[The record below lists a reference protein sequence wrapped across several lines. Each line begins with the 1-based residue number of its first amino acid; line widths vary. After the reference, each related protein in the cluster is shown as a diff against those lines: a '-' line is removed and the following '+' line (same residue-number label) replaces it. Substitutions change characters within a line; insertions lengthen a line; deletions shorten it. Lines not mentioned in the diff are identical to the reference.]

1 MKRKLATLALCLL
14 LVALAVAPA
23 ASAKAETLEVTCIET
38 WAVLPGAPV
47 VYKVS
52 GGVAHMQFFN
62 HFMDSPVAGA
72 DPALYPLYV
81 GPNDTHL
88 FAVAK
93 LADGAPTDAIIR
105 GTFHKT
111 CAAGGW
117 DGTFNG
123 TMSMV
128 TGAWEITFSGRGTSG
143 EAAGMTMRGTNV
155 NATGAYAIVTC
166 RILAPHGF

>member
-1 MKRKLATLALCLL
+1 MKRKLATLALGLL
-14 LVALAVAPA
+14 LGALAVAPA
-23 ASAKAETLEVTCIET
+23 ASAKAETLEVTCTET
-38 WAVLPGAPV
+38 WAAQPGAPIV
-47 VYKVS
+47 KVS
-52 GGVAHMQFFN
+52 GGVAHMEFFN
-62 HFMDSPVAGA
+62 HFMDSAIPGSDPVY
-72 DPALYPLYV
+72 YPLYV

-128 TGAWEITFSGRGTSG
+128 SGAWENDLLRQGDLR
-143 EAAGMTMRGTNV
+143 
-155 NATGAYAIVTC
+155 
-166 RILAPHGF
+166 